1 MRCWQVILVM
11 VAVGGWTLS
20 AGAGPAG
27 SYFVAGTGPDGGDLL
42 AGSEDGTLVGL
53 SERFV
58 AAEGYRPQS
67 VEALNE
73 AIGQR
78 LVPADSSS
86 VFLPSGTLSPFVKA
100 VLALEAVDGVQERVR
115 YRLSYGQAMV
125 AAPPAASPLP
135 VSLVQIDRFNLGPV
149 IRKELV
155 EVYGAENVAPPAV
168 FGVGPHVSWRLGMR
182 PLMGHQAD
190 IVAASRM
197 EIAAA
202 DAGAETCFGRSC
214 LSTAMVIEDAAPW
227 SEVQASGHDPS
238 VVYPAERDGLPT
250 PAAVVDM
257 LTNEFGF
264 EAREGVGASEPFA
277 VVIMELNLGQDAT
290 LDAALREGALMDDS
304 VSAVWR
310 RISATPSIS
319 GATPHL
325 HAARAFECQRG
336 PKFAE
341 PGKHCP

>member
-1 MRCWQVILVM
+1 MRCWQVILIM

-20 AGAGPAG
+20 AWADPAG
-27 SYFVAGTGPDGGDLL
+27 SYFVTGTGPDGRDLL

-58 AAEGYRPQS
+58 AAEGYTPQG

-73 AIGQR
+73 AI
-78 LVPADSSS
+78 
-86 VFLPSGTLSPFVKA
+86 
-100 VLALEAVDGVQERVR
+100 DGVQERAR

-135 VSLVQIDRFNLGPV
+135 VSLVQIDRFNLGPEV
-149 IRKELV
+149 RKELV
-155 EVYGAENVAPPAV
+155 EIHGVENVAPPAA
-168 FGVGPHVSWRLGMR
+168 FGEGAHVSWRLAMR

-190 IVAASRM
+190 IMAASRM

-202 DAGAETCFGRSC
+202 AAGAETCFGRSC
-214 LSTAMVIEDAAPW
+214 LSTAMVIEDAASW
-227 SEVQASGHDPS
+227 SGMPAAGHDPDA
-238 VVYPAERDGLPT
+238 VYPAERDGLPT

-264 EAREGVGASEPFA
+264 EAREGVGAFEPFA
-277 VVIMELNLGQDAT
+277 VIIMELNLGQDAT
-290 LDAALREGALMDDS
+290 LDAALREAALMDDS

-310 RISATPSIS
+310 RISATPSAPGTI
-319 GATPHL
+319 PQL
-325 HAARAFECQRG
+325 RAAQAFECQRG
-336 PKFAE
+336 PAFAE
-341 PGKHCP
+341 PGKYCP